1 MRRRKRRNDVT
12 PTMFPFL
19 AVLICTMGALIAL
32 LVIGVQQARVH
43 ANHLVDQR
51 SEEQL
56 AKQEDLRRQ
65 QIQLEDY
72 QWEKEVL
79 IANREEKEEQLRQ
92 SRLKLANVETH
103 INELYDKVRLLK
115 ARREA
120 LQNRDTLDEDDTT
133 QEQLDALRKEIES
146 ATAALKALQAGQSK
160 RKDTF
165 AILPYKGLNG
175 TIHRPIYLEC
185 TSEGVVFQPEG
196 VLLPLADLQGPLGPG
211 NPLDAGLRTIRE
223 FYDKHAGFQDD
234 FKPYPLIVVRPDGV
248 ESYGRA
254 MAAIKSWKDEFGYEL
269 IDADVN
275 LTYGNPQP
283 LLATEIQTSLRRAK
297 ERQKTLI
304 AAMPSR
310 FGSKSGF
317 SNHSGSRGSTQSTS
331 ADPTARPQYPGKRS
345 PGANRG
351 ANSGRASSGNGQQ
364 DSETHIAGG
373 GGNGGA
379 SSMSGTGQ
387 SRKPGWALPDGEVP
401 RTGVHRPVHVVCE
414 IDKLTIVPGRGE
426 QIKPLVTKI
435 NDTVYD
441 NIDEFITSLH
451 TYMDTW
457 GLSVVGG
464 QWKPELSVEI
474 KPGGGARFR
483 ELRTVL
489 QGSGVEVQVRR

>member
-1 MRRRKRRNDVT
+1 MRRRKRRADVT

-51 SEEQL
+51 AEEQDS
-56 AKQEDLRRQ
+56 KEEELRRQ
-65 QIQLEDY
+65 QILLEDY
-72 QWEKEVL
+72 EWEKEVL
-79 IANREEKEEQLRQ
+79 IANREDKEEQLRQ
-92 SRLKLANVETH
+92 SRLKLANIETH
-103 INELYDKVRLLK
+103 INELYDKVRLLR
-115 ARREA
+115 ARQDA
-120 LQNRDTLDEDDTT
+120 LRDQDSLEENETT
-133 QEQLDALRKEIES
+133 KEQLDALRQEIEN
-146 ATAALKALQAGQSK
+146 ATDALKALQEEQSK
-160 RKDTF
+160 INDTF

-175 TIHRPIYLEC
+175 TVHRPIYLEC
-185 TSEGVVFQPEG
+185 TSKGVVFQPEG
-196 VLLPLADLQGPLGPG
+196 VLLPLVDLQGPLGPG

-269 IDADVN
+269 IDDDVN

-283 LLATEIQTSLRRAK
+283 LLATQIQTSLRRAK
-297 ERQKTLI
+297 DRQKTLI

-310 FGSKSGF
+310 FGGQSGF
-317 SNHSGSRGSTQSTS
+317 ANSPGSQGNTQPATSNP
-331 ADPTARPQYPGKRS
+331 AARSQYPSGRS
-345 PGANRG
+345 PGTTRG
-351 ANSGRASSGNGQQ
+351 GDGGQAKTGNGQQ
-364 DSETHIAGG
+364 DSTTHIAGG
-373 GGNGGA
+373 GGPGGA
-379 SSMSGTGQ
+379 SSMSGAGPR
-387 SRKPGWALPDGEVP
+387 RKPGWALPDGEVP

-414 IDKLTIVPGRGE
+414 IDRLTIVPGRGE
-426 QIKPLVTKI
+426 QITPLITKI

-441 NIDEFITSLH
+441 NIDEFIASLH
-451 TYMDTW
+451 TYMQTW

-489 QGSGVEVQVRR
+489 QGSGVGVQVRR